1 VFNDS
6 ALCYSEHDGRTF
18 VKLRL
23 HVVVALIAG
32 VSLAGLAMR
41 QASNAP
47 LRPAYVDSTLFAVAN
62 RPVSIIVTAIDS
74 RAAVRAVRD
83 AGGQVTSDLW
93 LIDGVA
99 AQVSSDRLPALAHA
113 AGVRSIT
120 PNRGVQAAD
129 ATCSGPIPCTGR
141 PGWVTDTRE
150 KKHEY
155 NLTAP
160 VRAPAITLRD
170 GGLVAVSDNEVLLVN
185 PDGTERARVA
195 TANLVGNAYARFESA
210 PVVGADGTIYLS
222 AYIPASVTAAKGW
235 QVIALNPTTGSTR
248 WKFKQADVLGYVAAA
263 LAPDG
268 ALYVVGGQNLYSL
281 APSTG
286 QLLWKYTI
294 KGASGYRPG
303 PIVAA
308 PTVGANGWIYLA
320 SRGETVQNASRT
332 IRPRGHLHALN
343 PAAGRMSNG
352 TWKPTL
358 MWKWTVVADE
368 NNPFPYS
375 PLLRTDGA
383 LVVAS
388 SNNKVYAVNGTSGA
402 RIFRA
407 GTTGVIQT
415 QPALGAD
422 GSLYVATD
430 AGILY
435 GLNPNGSQRFAFRA
449 ASGAFLAAPTL
460 AAGGQTVYA
469 AVDAR
474 TLYAIN
480 TTNGTA
486 RWQYSLH
493 GAIRTRPAL
502 DAEGTVF
509 VGSDAKDLAIL
520 SPDGTLLGHM
530 AFNREVTQAASLLP
544 AGEMLVYGADNAL
557 YTIGRLPE
565 LWDGRS
571 DVEPTDTRREWMLSN
586 PVAIDVGAD
595 QIHDRAIT
603 GQGVTVAVVDSGVFF
618 HDQVR
623 HILGP
628 HLAQQFLGQADFVGD
643 GDCNGNGVQYLQQPG
658 GESIPYC
665 FTDYQRSID
674 RYGHGS
680 HVAGIIWSQI
690 RDYAT
695 TVDMGIAPAANIL
708 SVRVLDD
715 MGQGMYAD
723 VIEGI
728 QYVVANK
735 ATFNIRAM
743 NLSLSADATVP
754 YFVDPLNR
762 AAERAWANGIVVL
775 AAGGNSGAAA
785 ETITVPGNDPYVIT
799 VGAVDEKRTPGY
811 WSDDSLPAWSA
822 TGPTLDGFAKPD
834 VLAPGA
840 NIISFMYT
848 SRHDSRSAYL
858 AQIHPDHAL
867 DQSISLFRMSGTSM
881 ATAVASGVV
890 ALMLQANPNLT
901 PDQVKY
907 RLLDSARPALT
918 DSGDLIY
925 NSLQQG
931 MGRIWAPDAVLG
943 TFPAGAT
950 ANAGMDINADLA
962 HGYDTDS
969 DFAFH
974 YEGPVQKAI
983 SDDEQSYLYYLQD
996 NAGEVTGLGAVQ
1008 ASSLAWIDR
1017 DTLASSTTSWSG
1029 AITWNGGMAWNGGIS
1044 LTAGPLSWSGGRMSW
1059 SGGRMSWSGGRMSW
1073 SGGRMSWSGGRMSW
1087 SGGLTWPTGTDAY
1100 ASLRP
1105 IWAGSANLSTTIS
1118 TNTWVDDW

>member
-1 VFNDS
+1 MV
-6 ALCYSEHDGRTF
+6 
-18 VKLRL
+18 VKLRSPI
-23 HVVVALIAG
+23 VVALVAG
-32 VSLAGLAMR
+32 LSLAGSASTP
-41 QASNAP
+41 QATIGIP
-47 LRPAYVDSTLFAVAN
+47 GTAYIDPSLLSAAGRAVS
-62 RPVSIIVTAIDS
+62 VIVTATDS
-74 RAAVRAVRD
+74 TAAAHAVTR

-99 AQVSSDRLPALAHA
+99 AQVSIDRLPALAHSA
-113 AGVRSIT
+113 EVQSIT
-120 PNRGVQAAD
+120 PNRGVRVAD
-129 ATCSGPIPCTGR
+129 VTCSGPVPCTGR

-155 NLTAP
+155 DLTGPLRSAA
-160 VRAPAITLRD
+160 VTLRD
-170 GGLVAVSDNEVLLVN
+170 GGLIAVSDNEVLLVN
-185 PDGTERARVA
+185 SDGTERARVPTA
-195 TANLVGNAYARFESA
+195 TLVGNAYERFESA
-210 PVVGADGTIYLS
+210 PVVGTDGTIYL
-222 AYIPASVTAAKGW
+222 AGYIPASVTATKGW
-235 QVIALNPTTGSTR
+235 HVVALNPANGSAR
-248 WKFKQADVLGYVAAA
+248 WVFKQADVLGYVAVA
-263 LAPDG
+263 LAPDS

-281 APSTG
+281 APTTG

-294 KGASGYRPG
+294 NGASGYRPG
-303 PIVAA
+303 LIVAA
-308 PTVGANGWIYLA
+308 PTIGANGWVYLV
-320 SRGETVQNASRT
+320 SRGEKVQTSTGT
-332 IRPRGHLHALN
+332 IQPRGHLHALN

-352 TWKPTL
+352 TWKPSL
-358 MWKWTVVADE
+358 MWKWTLLADD
-368 NNPFPYS
+368 NTPFPYS
-375 PLLRTDGA
+375 PLLSASGV

-388 SNNKVYAVNGTSGA
+388 SSNKVYAVNATSGT

-407 GTTGVIQT
+407 STVGNIQA
-415 QPALGAD
+415 QLALGTD
-422 GSLYVATD
+422 GSVYVATD
-430 AGILY
+430 NGILH
-435 GLNPNGSQRFAFRA
+435 GLNANGSQRFAFRA
-449 ASGAFLAAPTL
+449 AGGAFRTSPVL
-460 AAGGQTVYA
+460 AAGGQTIYA

-480 TTNGTA
+480 TTNGAA
-486 RWQYSLH
+486 RWQYSLQ

-520 SPDGTLLGHM
+520 SPDGTLLGRM
-530 AFNREVTQAASLLP
+530 AFNREFTQPASLL
-544 AGEMLVYGADNAL
+544 GSSEMLVYGADNAL
-557 YTIGRLPE
+557 YAIGRLPE
-565 LWDGRS
+565 QWDGRR

-595 QIHDRAIT
+595 QVHDRSIT

-618 HDQVR
+618 NDQVR
-623 HILGP
+623 RILGSN
-628 HLAQQFLGQADFVGD
+628 LGQQFLGQADFVGD
-643 GDCNGNGVQYLQQPG
+643 GGCNGNGVQYPQQA
-658 GESIPYC
+658 GETSPRYC

-695 TVDMGIAPAANIL
+695 TVDMGVAPDANIL
-708 SVRVLDD
+708 SVRVLDN
-715 MGQGMYAD
+715 MGQGTYAD

-735 ATFNIRAM
+735 ARYNIRVM
-743 NLSLSADATVP
+743 NLSLSAYATVP

-762 AAERAWANGIVVL
+762 AAERAWASGIVVL
-775 AAGGNSGAAA
+775 AAAGNSGAAA

-848 SRHDSRSAYL
+848 NRNDSRSAYL

-890 ALMLQANPNLT
+890 ALMLQTHPELT

-918 DSGDLIY
+918 DTGDLIY

-943 TFPAGAT
+943 AFPASAT

-962 HGYDTDS
+962 HGYDIDA

-974 YEGPVQKAI
+974 YEGPLQKAL
-983 SDDEQSYLYYLQD
+983 SDDGQSYLYYVQD
-996 NAGEVTGLGAVQ
+996 TAGAVTGLGAVWANSLEWIDHDTI
-1008 ASSLAWIDR
+1008 ASSGM
-1017 DTLASSTTSWSG
+1017 SWSG
-1029 AITWNGGMAWNGGIS
+1029 NVTWEGGMAWNGGIS
-1044 LTAGPLSWSGGRMSW
+1044 LTTGPLSWSGGRMSW

-1087 SGGLTWPTGTDAY
+1087 SGGLTWPTSTNAY

-1105 IWAGSANLSTTIS
+1105 IWAGSANLNTNIS